1 MWMPP
6 SGFWY
11 QLLTRWQ
18 CHIREL
24 AHILHLCPTVTLCC
38 YSLQGTTDMRTIL
51 WVICLIF
58 SPMGD
63 LWVSHWWCLVV
74 LCLIRLGFMNKSLL
88 STVYP
93 QRTAYDLY
101 DNLRGLH
108 WLNNP
113 IHWQNYFPG
122 TLHSCVRIWLGHCG
136 LLCLISP
143 TIFFYILFCLFGH
156 AHSMWKFPG
165 QGWNPSYSSEDAE
178 SLTTR
183 PPGNSPNY
191 ILNWA
196 KESLHGGFIVLY
208 CIVYSSHL
216 M

>member
-122 TLHSCVRIWLGHCG
+122 TLHSCQNLTRALW
-136 LLCLISP
+136 SP
-143 TIFFYILFCLFGH
+143 VPYL
-156 AHSMWKFPG
+156 
-165 QGWNPSYSSEDAE
+165 
-178 SLTTR
+178 
-183 PPGNSPNY
+183 PNY
-191 ILNWA
+191 IL
-196 KESLHGGFIVLY
+196 LHSFLFVWPCPQHVEVPRPGMEPEL
-208 CIVYSSHL
+208 
-216 M
+216 